1 MLRRGA
7 GQCGDLR
14 ACWGDTG
21 GVEQGAV
28 LGGMPLGGR
37 RGISVVRG
45 GHKEWCCGEDGGT
58 GGRAM
63 RRGGCARGMVQGSH
77 RGASQAYPSICGT
90 KGGDVAARGQS
101 RRVWVALLGSRG
113 AREEARP
120 RGCWGRG
127 HSLEVDHLLG
137 QAGGIQAK
145 APQDFSVRIRFPV
158 KCQHGNYSIAAACAQ
173 HQLAAGS
180 MLCCQRLAE
189 LPCPAG
195 ASPGD
200 LRGQPGVTA
209 GTGER

>member
-1 MLRRGA
+1 MGTRGVWS
-7 GQCGDLR
+7 R
-14 ACWGDTG
+14 
-21 GVEQGAV
+21 EQGW
-28 LGGMPLGGR
+28 GGCCLEDAGEFR
-37 RGISVVRG
+37 
-45 GHKEWCCGEDGGT
+45 WCGGGT
-58 GGRAM
+58 RSGAVERMVALGDVQGAM
-63 RRGGCARGMVQGSH
+63 RRGGCARWVMHGSH

-90 KGGDVAARGQS
+90 KGGDVAARGRS

-113 AREEARP
+113 AREETQP
-120 RGCWGRG
+120 RGCRGRG
-127 HSLEVDHLLG
+127 HSLEADHLLG
-137 QAGGIQAK
+137 QVGGIQAK

-158 KCQHGNYSIAAACAQ
+158 KCQHGSYSIAAACAQ